1 MTSDTDIEQ
10 TNMKMMI
17 KISSISCKISNIYSD
32 YDAKLVFAKYFMT
45 HKYGFKLN

>member
-1 MTSDTDIEQ
+1 ML
-10 TNMKMMI
+10 MI
-17 KISSISCKISNIYSD
+17 KIANISCKISNIYSD